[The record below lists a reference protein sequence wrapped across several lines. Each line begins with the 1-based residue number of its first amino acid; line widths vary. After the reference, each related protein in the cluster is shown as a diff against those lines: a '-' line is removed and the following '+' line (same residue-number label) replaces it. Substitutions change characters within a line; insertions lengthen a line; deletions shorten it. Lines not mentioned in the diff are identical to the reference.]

1 MYNVLSFGPI
11 TDVAPL
17 TVHHGCAKDYMCI
30 AYDTNTL
37 RYKFYSAHTI
47 FCSQTVKPLTCPCL
61 YYIILYKFAGYK
73 SHTILQRNGEMLKAW
88 RDPQEMFS

>member
-1 MYNVLSFGPI
+1 MPNKTQVQTLSTNAYG
-11 TDVAPL
+11 L
-17 TVHHGCAKDYMCI
+17 NMCI

-37 RYKFYSAHTI
+37 RYKFYSTHAI

-61 YYIILYKFAGYK
+61 YSILLYKFAGYK
-73 SHTILQRNGEMLKAW
+73 SRTILQRNGEMLKAW